1 MKAIIQNF
9 MGILLFLSIVACN
22 QQKNTNPDNP
32 SGSTNADSTAVQSDQ
47 VELSEEQM
55 KTAEII
61 LGAFSEKQMGTEIS
75 VNGSTEIKP
84 NYFATVSP
92 PANGYV
98 YQINVQEGDQVN
110 KGAVL
115 AVLEHPDYIQLQQDF
130 LEASGQYDYLKKE
143 LERQKTLSDAN
154 VSAKKNYQQTQSDYE
169 MSRAKYFATRER
181 LKFIGIRPE
190 RVEAGNIQSKISL
203 RAPISGIV
211 SQILI
216 HKGELIN
223 MQQSLFE
230 IIDNSHLFVKLSVFE
245 KYINSI
251 KKGEEFSFTVP
262 SFEVPKSYQGTIT
275 GINRK
280 MNRDSKMMEATGSID
295 QYMELVPGLYVEAKI
310 QGEEVTVFALPD
322 EAIVKDKSDEFIF
335 VSQGTQTESNGEKT
349 TAFKKIR
356 VVTGIKEDGFTQ
368 IMNIETLKD
377 IQGIVISGAYYLKSE
392 MNKGEGDD
400 D

>member
-1 MKAIIQNF
+1 MKAIIQKF
-9 MGILLFLSIVACN
+9 MGILLFILIAACN
-22 QQKNTNPDNP
+22 QQKNK
-32 SGSTNADSTAVQSDQ
+32 STDSTSDATSADSTSVKSDQ

-55 KTAEII
+55 KTAEIK
-61 LGAFSEKQMGTEIS
+61 LGALSKKRMGKEIS
-75 VNGSTEIKP
+75 VNGSTELMP
-84 NYFATVSP
+84 NYFASVSP

-98 YQINVQEGDQVN
+98 FQINVQEGDQVN

-115 AVLEHPDYIQLQQDF
+115 GILEHPDYIQLQQDF

-169 MSRAKYFATRER
+169 MARAKYFATRER
-181 LKFIGIRPE
+181 LKFIGIQPGS
-190 RVEAGNIQSKISL
+190 VESGNIQSRISL

-211 SQILI
+211 SQINS

-223 MQQSLFE
+223 MQQSIFE

-245 KYINSI
+245 KNINNI

-262 SFEVPKSYQGTIT
+262 SFEMSKNYQGTIT

-280 MNRDSKMMEATGSID
+280 MNLESKMMEATGSINE
-295 QYMELVPGLYVEAKI
+295 YIELVPGLYVEAKI
-310 QGEEVTVFALPD
+310 QGEEVAVFALPN
-322 EAIVKDKSDEFIF
+322 EAIVKDKSEEFIF
-335 VSQGTQTESNGEKT
+335 VSQGTRKESTGEKT
-349 TAFKKIR
+349 IAFKMIK

-368 IMNIETLKD
+368 ITNTEAFKD
-377 IQGIVISGAYYLKSE
+377 SQGIVISGAYYLKSE
-392 MNKGEGDD
+392 LNKGEGDND
-400 D
+400 